1 MTDPPKGLW
10 GFGKSLNILHLLNY
24 GTYPKQIRV
33 RAVRVLNRD
42 TSGNQWDKA
51 RIGYLNF
58 LDFNAGQSVVELA
71 KLLDGNLDS
80 NYRYRPISLTV
91 ILT

>member
-1 MTDPPKGLW
+1 VG
-10 GFGKSLNILHLLNY
+10 
-24 GTYPKQIRV
+24 YPKQIKV

-71 KLLDGNLDS
+71 KLLDGTLVPPGS